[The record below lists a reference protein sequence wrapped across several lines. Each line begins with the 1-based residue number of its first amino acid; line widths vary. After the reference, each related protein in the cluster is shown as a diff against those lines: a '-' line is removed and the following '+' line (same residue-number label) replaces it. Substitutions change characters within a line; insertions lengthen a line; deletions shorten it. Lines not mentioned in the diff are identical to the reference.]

1 MSFFKNGGL
10 IGKPFTD
17 LRPSEYHAAMS
28 INYGKNVAVLNSS
41 ARMPS
46 EPYRRHDE
54 VEAGGGG
61 GGGEEEEEEWK
72 RQLPT
77 YTKFYQLARAQV
89 YGKVS

>member
-1 MSFFKNGGL
+1 
-10 IGKPFTD
+10 
-17 LRPSEYHAAMS
+17 MS
-28 INYGKNVAVLNSS
+28 INYGKNVAILNSS

-54 VEAGGGG
+54 VEGGGGG

-72 RQLPT
+72 RQLPAP
-77 YTKFYQLARAQV
+77 KFYQLARAQL

>member
-1 MSFFKNGGL
+1 
-10 IGKPFTD
+10 
-17 LRPSEYHAAMS
+17 MS
-28 INYGKNVAVLNSS
+28 INYGKNVAILNSS

-54 VEAGGGG
+54 VEEGGGGG

-77 YTKFYQLARAQV
+77 PSFISYRGHKYME
-89 YGKVS
+89 KVS